1 MSGWVFGETV
11 QKYLRAMYKY
21 LLSIWVWAI
30 LVSCLTEE
38 QQAERILS
46 HYIDTK
52 VGLIRN
58 YSIES
63 SIAIWNATVSGNDS
77 DYQKLIDLDFDF
89 TKANRNI
96 SESFSPDRFT
106 PFSKNVFANEQ
117 DFQMLRKLKYSGLIK
132 DTLLNRQLNVL
143 YQTFMG
149 SQIETDRYKTLIMN
163 EIKLWQGTS
172 VPRAV
177 IRGKMYKSIQLDSI
191 RKNTNDITVLFDIAE
206 VFRCKGQSV
215 EPDILRLV
223 KGRNEYASRF
233 GYPDFYH
240 LTLESKDQT
249 PEDVCDLLNDIELK
263 TRAPFFKAK
272 GIIDKLL
279 AKRYRISVAELRPW
293 NYNDERAGYFSG
305 KFIPGID
312 SLFNG
317 VDPIATT
324 ARFFDGIGLPVQDVI
339 DNSNLK
345 DTPEKKGLTSMINVD
360 FRNDIRLIAGIKNN
374 CYDGMFRMMHLGGH
388 AAHYKSISD
397 DVPYLLKMP
406 SAVVGE
412 GISRY
417 FEMLASNYDWL
428 NEVVQINSDKQR
440 NRVLVFQHMQR
451 VDGLFRC
458 RKLLANAEFERE
470 IYRDPGQNLD
480 SLWSVLNLKYLGLKF
495 PDTKNA
501 GYWATNKFATSLSCS
516 VHNLVLADV
525 FAAQLHHAIEEK
537 VLKKTR
543 NGYSDNKEIG
553 RYLVANLFRYG
564 NLLPWNSLIEKATGE
579 PLNAEYLVGQ
589 LLGDETEPPGKS
601 VMGGR

>member
-1 MSGWVFGETV
+1 
-11 QKYLRAMYKY
+11 MYKY
-21 LLSIWVWAI
+21 LLTI
-30 LVSCLTEE
+30 LVLVTFVACMTEE
-38 QQAERILS
+38 QQSERILR

-63 SIAIWNATVSGNDS
+63 SVATWNATVSGNDS

-89 TKANRNI
+89 TKANKNI
-96 SESFSPDRFT
+96 SESFSPDRFA
-106 PFSKNVFANEQ
+106 PFSKNVFTNEQ

-163 EIKLWQGTS
+163 EIKLWRGTS
-172 VPRAV
+172 VPEAV
-177 IRGKMYKSIQLDSI
+177 IRGKTYKSRQIDSI

-206 VFRCKGQSV
+206 VFRHKGQSIA
-215 EPDILRLV
+215 PDILRLV
-223 KGRNEYASRF
+223 KERNDYASRF
-233 GYPDFYH
+233 GYHDFYH
-240 LTLESKDQT
+240 LALESKDQT
-249 PEDVCDLLNDIELK
+249 PEEVGNLLADIELK
-263 TRAPFFKAK
+263 TRMQFFRAK
-272 GIIDKLL
+272 NIIDKML
-279 AKRYRISVAELRPW
+279 AKRYGISIAGLRPW
-293 NYNDERAGYFSG
+293 NYNDERASYLSG
-305 KFIPGID
+305 KFVPGID

-345 DTPEKKGLTSMINVD
+345 DTPEKKGITSMINVD
-360 FRNDIRLIAGIKNN
+360 FRNDIRLIAGIKSNT
-374 CYDGMFRMMHLGGH
+374 YDGMFRMMHLGGH
-388 AAHYKSISD
+388 AAHYKYISD
-397 DVPYLLKMP
+397 DVPYLLKAP
-406 SAVVGE
+406 SSALGE

-428 NEVVQINSDKQR
+428 NEFVRIDSIKQKK
-440 NRVLVFQHMQR
+440 RVLIFQHMQR

-458 RKLLANAEFERE
+458 RKLLVNAEFERE
-470 IYRDPGQNLD
+470 IYRDPEQNLD
-480 SLWSVLNLKYLGLKF
+480 SLWSALNLKYLGLKF
-495 PDTKNA
+495 PVAKNA

-525 FAAQLHHAIEEK
+525 FAAQLHHTIEKK
-537 VLKKTR
+537 VLKKTS
-543 NGYSDNKEIG
+543 NGYSGNKEIG

-564 NLLPWNSLIEKATGE
+564 NLLPWNSLIERATGE
-579 PLNAEYLVGQ
+579 PLNAVYLVDQ
-589 LLGDETEPPGKS
+589 LLGDETYMPEKS
-601 VMGGR
+601 F